1 MQTTPPT
8 LFTRRSRGFSLTE
21 LMVAVSIMLLII
33 FALYGIFNKTQKALR
48 DNISQVDIL
57 ESGRAAM
64 ELIGR
69 EMEQVAASGIGGM
82 TNFYAFMIPSQ
93 RPPLRHLDL
102 DQERTLRTNYLQDL
116 FFLTRMTNIW
126 TGVGY
131 RVGRADDGVGTLYRY
146 SISTNAHRLHT
157 NHLAAFFWN
166 EPVFRDA
173 ERKVISTNLHRV
185 ADGIIHFRAIAF
197 DSQGRRLGYDTTNGL
212 ASYQVAR
219 MNSSG
224 GLLPY
229 SSAPDLQSADLI
241 LSPEPAIPLASRMFF
256 RGGAL
261 PAYVELELGVL
272 DPEVLRQ
279 YESLRGTPG
288 AATFLQNRVNKVHIF
303 RQRIPIRTA
312 RQ

>member
-8 LFTRRSRGFSLTE
+8 LFTRRFRGFSLTE

-82 TNFYAFMIPSQ
+82 TNLYAFMIPSQ
-93 RPPLRHLDL
+93 RPPLVHLDL

-116 FFLTRMTNIW
+116 FFLTRITNIW

-157 NHLAAFFWN
+157 NHLAGFFRN

-173 ERKVISTNLHRV
+173 ASRDISTNLHRV
-185 ADGIIHFRAIAF
+185 ADGIIHFRATAF
-197 DSQGRRLGYDTTNGL
+197 DSQGRRLGVDTTNGMAQYQIAWVNSNYQPLPNSPALL
-212 ASYQVAR
+212 A
-219 MNSSG
+219 N
-224 GLLPY
+224 
-229 SSAPDLQSADLI
+229 ADLI
-241 LSPEPAIPLASRMFF
+241 LGQEPAVPFGTRMFF